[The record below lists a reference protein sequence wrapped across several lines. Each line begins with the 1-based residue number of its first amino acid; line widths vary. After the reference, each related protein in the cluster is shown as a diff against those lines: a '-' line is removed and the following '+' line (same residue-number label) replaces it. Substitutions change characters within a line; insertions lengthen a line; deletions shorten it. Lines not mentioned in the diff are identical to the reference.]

1 MANISNNS
9 SDELIT
15 TIENPSTE
23 SAGTESYP
31 ELMLTADD
39 LTLGH
44 ATSEV
49 PTELALAV
57 ESIPFP
63 RSQSRR
69 PFAIA
74 NAMAQAT
81 NLENLY
87 QITVTELRK
96 RFAVDRALIYQFQ
109 SEAQGNVIAESLT
122 TGYSPTLGQ
131 PLPALAFG
139 RETNQLYQQQAVVS
153 INNVSNDAVTP
164 YQVQLFQSFQVQ
176 ASLSLPILVNEQAWG
191 LLVIQNCK
199 GPRQWNDSEIALLYQ
214 VVTELTLKLQAHEL
228 QQQSQQ
234 EVIRERLITNLVQ
247 TIRIAPDTQHVFDSI
262 TRTLRQFLKSDRV
275 AIFQFQTDAKDTATN
290 NGDVIAENVHGDFV
304 HIKDVPINDYGFEK
318 QMLDAY
324 RQGDCWVAADVQTQ
338 GLPEQHMDVLTQFQV
353 RSSLVVPLRQADRL
367 WGLLAIHQ
375 CSGLRQW
382 KETEVAFVQRVASQL
397 NLALEQTEYRHQV
410 HDMAVQEKLIS
421 KITERLRKTT
431 DLSDTLQATVC
442 DIRRIVKADRVGLFQ
457 FDMAS
462 NYAVGEFVVEDVAPG
477 VFSAMAAKV
486 KDHCFAEDQAENY
499 RKGRHWVVND
509 ITTLDLPDCLVELL
523 SQLQVRASLVVPLLK
538 GNILWGLFCIHECH
552 GPRQWQDSE
561 VKFAKRIGAQLNLVL
576 QQADYLDQVKEKNQ
590 QLEQV
595 ATQERLITKI
605 TERLRKTTDLPKTLK
620 ATVHDIRNM
629 LAADRVGLFQFDV
642 AANYS
647 VGEFVVE
654 DVAPGVFS
662 AMAAQVQDH
671 CFAEDQAENYRQ
683 GRYWVVN
690 DITTLNLPDC
700 LVELLSQLQ
709 VRASVVVPLLKGD
722 ILWGLFCIHQC
733 TGPRQWQDSEVEFV
747 HRIGAQ
753 LNLALQQGD
762 YLEQLQAKNAALT
775 EIVLEVQKAAD
786 QVGQTS
792 ELNEASIS
800 HQTTALE
807 QVLRRVRDLMSLS
820 EGVVGDAQQV
830 EAAVQ
835 QANQT
840 VQVGDTAMN
849 RTVDGIMTIRSTV
862 ADTNQ
867 RIKRL
872 SESSQKISKVVSL
885 ISHFTTQTQLLAL
898 NASIEATRA
907 GEYGRGFAVV
917 ADEVRSLARQ
927 SAEAATEIEQLVQ
940 EIQVGTAEVS
950 TAMETGIQQVAEGTH
965 LVTDAR
971 HNLTE
976 IVEATSQI
984 SGLIEEITQTTHK
997 QAAEFK
1003 SVTVTVTEATET
1015 AGQTAKNSEQ
1025 LTQSIHQLLT
1035 TAKALQASTGT

>member
-1 MANISNNS
+1 MTDITNTSSEELLTTVDNS
-9 SDELIT
+9 L
-15 TIENPSTE
+15 TE
-23 SAGTESYP
+23 ESESYP

-39 LTLGH
+39 LTLNP
-44 ATSEV
+44 AEP
-49 PTELALAV
+49 PTEVALAV
-57 ESIPFP
+57 ESVPFP
-63 RSQSRR
+63 RSQNKR

-109 SEAQGNVIAESLT
+109 SEAQGTVIAEALT
-122 TGYSPTLGQ
+122 TGYSPALSQ
-131 PLPALAFG
+131 SLPALTFG

-153 INNVSNDAVTP
+153 ITNVANDAVTP
-164 YQVQLFQSFQVQ
+164 YQMQLFQSFQIK
-176 ASLSLPILVNEQAWG
+176 ASLSVPIFVNEQAWG
-191 LLVIQNCK
+191 LLVIQSCK
-199 GPRQWNDSEIALLYQ
+199 GPRQWRDNEIARLYQ
-214 VVTELTLKLQAHEL
+214 VVTELTLKLQTHEL
-228 QQQSQQ
+228 QHQSQQ
-234 EVIRERLITNLVQ
+234 EVIRERLVTNLVQ
-247 TIRIAPDTQHVFDSI
+247 TIRIATDTQQVFDTV
-262 TRTLRQFLKSDRV
+262 TRTLRQFLKTERV
-275 AIFQFQTDAKDTATN
+275 AIFKFAPKHE
-290 NGDVIAENVHGDFV
+290 GRGEIMAENVHGDFV
-304 HIKDVPINDYGFEK
+304 FMKDVPVKDYGFEPA
-318 QMLDAY
+318 MLDAY
-324 RQGDCWVAADVQTQ
+324 RQGDCWVAADVYTQ
-338 GLPEQHMDVLTQFQV
+338 GLPEQHLDVLTQFQV
-353 RSSLVVPLRQADRL
+353 RASLVVPLLQAGQL
-367 WGLLAIHQ
+367 WGLLCVHQ

-382 KETEVAFVQRVASQL
+382 QESEVAFVQRISSQL
-397 NLALEQTEYRHQV
+397 GLALEQAEYRHRV
-410 HDMAVQEKLIS
+410 NDMAVQEKLLS
-421 KITERLRKTT
+421 KITERLRKST
-431 DLSDTLQATVC
+431 DLSETLKATVR
-442 DIRRIVKADRVGLFQ
+442 DIRQIFKADRVGMYQ
-457 FDMAS
+457 FDVAT

-477 VFSAMAAKV
+477 VFSAMAAQV

-509 ITTLDLPDCLVELL
+509 VTALNLPDCLVELL
-523 SQLQVRASLVVPLLK
+523 SELRVRASLVVPLLK
-538 GNILWGLFCIHECH
+538 GNILWGLFCVHECS
-552 GPRQWQDSE
+552 GPREWQDSE
-561 VKFAKRIGAQLNLVL
+561 VAFAKRIGAQLNLVL
-576 QQADYLDQVKEKNQ
+576 QQADYLDQVKQKNQ

-620 ATVHDIRNM
+620 ATVRDIRQLLN
-629 LAADRVGLFQFDV
+629 ADRVGMYQFDV
-642 AANYS
+642 ATNYT

-654 DVAPGVFS
+654 DVAQDVFS
-662 AMAAQVQDH
+662 AMAAKVQDH
-671 CFAEDQAENYRQ
+671 CFGESQAESYRK

-690 DITTLNLPDC
+690 DITTLDLPDC

-709 VRASVVVPLLKGD
+709 VRASLVVPLLKGD
-722 ILWGLFCIHQC
+722 ILWGLFCVHQC
-733 TGPRQWQDSEVEFV
+733 RGPREWQEAEVEFI

-753 LNLALQQGD
+753 LNLALQQGE
-762 YLEQLQAKNAALT
+762 YLDQLQAKNAALT
-775 EIVLEVQKAAD
+775 KIVLGVQKAAD

-792 ELNEASIS
+792 KHNAVSIS
-800 HQTTALE
+800 QQTAALT
-807 QVLRRVRDLMSLS
+807 QVLKRVQDLTRLS

-835 QANQT
+835 QANLT
-840 VQVGDTAMN
+840 VRVGDTAMN

-872 SESSQKISKVVSL
+872 SESSQKISKVVNL

-950 TAMETGIQQVAEGTH
+950 TAMETGIQQVAEGTN
-965 LVTDAR
+965 LVTGTR
-971 HNLTE
+971 RNLTE

-984 SGLIEEITQTTHK
+984 SSLIEEINQATHK

-1003 SVTVTVTEATET
+1003 GVTISVTKATET
-1015 AGQTAKNSEQ
+1015 ANQTSKNSEQ

-1035 TAKALQASTGT
+1035 TAKALQAGTGT